1 MSTSNLAPCRRSDN
15 TTACESTEPSP
26 EVLVIR
32 VEAPDLLTSKQAAEI
47 LGVSER
53 TLSRMQARGDIA
65 AVSAGVNGKT
75 STYRAIDVHSLR
87 LPRSVRHTY
96 GSQAGDLESRAAA
109 AAAAPLFSMVR
120 PTLQCERAHP
130 SSAGEVLTEPPASTS
145 QGSRMSHGPR
155 QTAVPLLVP
164 RAVAE
169 TVLPL
174 LENWTP
180 ERATKAWTI
189 LGWLTST
196 KVRQSQKRHERFCT
210 ERLREAMGRYEEALD
225 PLIEAGII
233 FRTKAYR
240 NLNGKGT
247 AKGYRILLKGWKGSP
262 LAAVYLHRET
272 EERIAKALERPVRAP
287 SVRRRRSPNG
297 EHETT
302 TTDPMAHLQE
312 HYGHTEIDVQHV
324 LRLIAKVHDLSPA
337 VQRRYV
343 GDTSLEGLLLLSSKV
358 GGSGPAQSGVLSVYK
373 WLTDRQPLSR
383 DSKVR
388 RVHSAVTNLHTAFR
402 PAVRLHGSDRLVT
415 LDLKG
420 SQLWLFA
427 CEMAKDE
434 VGKTEDGR
442 RFIEWC
448 VDADPYS
455 EFHNLALGYYPTP
468 EERFQYKRTFF
479 RTVYYARR
487 CNQSTSDEAHWFRK
501 DFPNVHEYIL
511 RKKAKS
517 YKDFPIAMQLLE
529 SSTFIDSM
537 VPLFAAAEVPLLT
550 IHDSVLVHESHAD
563 IAEDFMRRAL
573 APLGLYPTIKREE
586 MWLL

>member
-1 MSTSNLAPCRRSDN
+1 MNTSNLAPCERDDN
-15 TTACESTEPSP
+15 TTACESAATSP
-26 EVLVIR
+26 EVLVIH
-32 VEAPDLLTSKQAAEI
+32 VAPPDLLTSKQAAEI

-53 TLSRMQARGDIA
+53 TLSRMQARGDIT
-65 AVSAGVNGKT
+65 AVSAGVNGKV
-75 STYRAIDVHSLR
+75 STYRAVDVHSVR

-96 GSQAGDLESRAAA
+96 GSPVRDLEARTVSTSPRRGVV
-109 AAAAPLFSMVR
+109 SSNQ
-120 PTLQCERAHP
+120 QCKRAHP
-130 SSAGEVLTEPPASTS
+130 SSVGEVVTTPPASIS
-145 QGSRMSHGPR
+145 QGLRMSHGPR
-155 QTAVPLLVP
+155 QIAVPLLVP

-169 TVLPL
+169 SVLPL

-180 ERATKAWTI
+180 ERATKVWTL
-189 LGWLTST
+189 LGWLTNT
-196 KVRQSQKRHERFCT
+196 KVRQSQKQHERFWT
-210 ERLREAMGRYEEALD
+210 KRLREAMGRYEDALD

-247 AKGYRILLKGWKGSP
+247 AKGYRLLLRGWKGSP
-262 LAAVYLHRET
+262 LAAVYLHKDT
-272 EERIAKALERPVRAP
+272 EERIAKALERPVKAP
-287 SVRRRRSPNG
+287 TVRRRRLANG
-297 EHETT
+297 EYTPP
-302 TTDPMAHLQE
+302 TTDPMLFLQE

-402 PAVRLHGSDRLVT
+402 PAVRLHGSDRLVA

-448 VDADPYS
+448 VSADPYS
-455 EFHNLALGYYPTP
+455 EFHNLAFGFYPTP
-468 EERFQYKRTFF
+468 QERFEYKRTFF

-487 CNQSTSDEAHWFRK
+487 GNQSTSPEAHWFRK
-501 DFPNVHEYIL
+501 EFPNVHEYIL

-517 YKDFPIAMQLLE
+517 YKDFPIAMQLKE
-529 SSTFIDSM
+529 SSIFIDSM

-550 IHDSVLVHESHAD
+550 IHDSVLVHEAHAD
-563 IAEDFMRRAL
+563 TAEDFMRRAL
-573 APLGLYPTIKREE
+573 APLGLYPTIKREA